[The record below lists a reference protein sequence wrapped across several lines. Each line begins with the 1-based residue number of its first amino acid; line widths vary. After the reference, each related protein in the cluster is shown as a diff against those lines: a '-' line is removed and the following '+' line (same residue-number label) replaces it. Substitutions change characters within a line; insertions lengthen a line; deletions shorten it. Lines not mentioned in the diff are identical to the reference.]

1 MNSILICLPGS
12 VGLPEVASELR
23 SRDYSVEAS
32 PTRLVVTRGEAKLWA
47 EFDSS
52 GELLSEYEPEEIEL
66 IRRAV
71 GDFSGIILD
80 YRDVRFA
87 NEVAAV
93 IAMCWPCVIDDE
105 RGFFGSGEQFVEV
118 FPPSSRGS

>member
-1 MNSILICLPGS
+1 MNSILICLSGS
-12 VGLPEVASELR
+12 VGLPEMASELR

-32 PTRLVVTRGEAKLWA
+32 PTRLVVTLGEAKLWV
-47 EFDSS
+47 ELDSS
-52 GELLSEYEPEEIEL
+52 CELLNEYEPEEIEL

-71 GDFSGIILD
+71 GDFSGLILD

-87 NEVAAV
+87 NEVAAA
-93 IAMCWPCVIDDE
+93 IAMCWPCIIDNE
-105 RGFFGSGEQFVEV
+105 TGFFGQGEQFLEV